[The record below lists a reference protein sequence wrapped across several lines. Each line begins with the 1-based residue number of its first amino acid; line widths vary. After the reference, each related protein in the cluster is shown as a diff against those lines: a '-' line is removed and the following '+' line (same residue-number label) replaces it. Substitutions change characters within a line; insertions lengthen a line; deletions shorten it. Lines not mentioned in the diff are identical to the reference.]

1 MHTVLTCEVP
11 VHAQDPTKAARPGS
25 ILRQVLFTETCPD
38 TLSFRLIRSEYQGG
52 DRAFETP
59 RHHHAF
65 QQLRWTETGSV
76 NYAPGQNIDA
86 GDLAYFPRG
95 AYYGPQ
101 RKDQGS
107 ALLLQYGFG
116 EEFLHS
122 GGGSRDDVSAAD
134 VLDRLRSSGTFADGH
149 YVDTDP
155 VTGRTRTRD
164 AVQAVYDA
172 RTGGEFTVPQPGY
185 ETPILVHPRAF
196 HYYTAAPGLEIKQ
209 LGSFYDHPGPQADL
223 RIRVIRLTGN
233 AAYEFTAERAQIAWS
248 TSDGLILDDRPL
260 PPLTC
265 LYSARGE
272 HDRIHGTDGVELV
285 VLDMPRVDQSA

>member
-1 MHTVLTCEVP
+1 MHTVLTREVP

-25 ILRQVLFTETCPD
+25 ILRQHLYAETCAD

-76 NYAPGQNIDA
+76 NYAPGQDIDQ

-101 RKDQGS
+101 RKHQGS

-122 GGGSRDDVSAAD
+122 GSGLRDADAAVEH
-134 VLDRLRSSGTFADGH
+134 VLDRLRSSGTFVDGQ
-149 YVDTDP
+149 YIDTDP
-155 VTGRTRTRD
+155 VTGRTRIQD

-172 RTGGEFTVPQPGY
+172 RTGGEFTVPQAGY
-185 ETPILVHPRAF
+185 QTPILMHPKAF
-196 HYYTAAPGLEIKQ
+196 DYYTAAPGLEIKQ
-209 LGSFYDHPGPQADL
+209 LGNFYDHPGPEADL
-223 RIRVIRLTGN
+223 RIRVVRLTGN
-233 AAYEFTAERAQIAWS
+233 AAYEFTADRAQIAWS
-248 TSDGLILDDRPL
+248 TRDGLLVDDREL
-260 PPLTC
+260 PRLTC
-265 LYSARGE
+265 LYSALGE
-272 HDRIHGTDGVELV
+272 RDRIHGTDGVELV
-285 VLDMPRVDQSA
+285 VLDMPRLD